1 MKQRRLDDEAA
12 AETWAVRAATI
23 SEWARKVVVLLTNHQ
38 VPAEHTL
45 HDGVGGQKVR
55 IASGWLV
62 LAARTPAHPG
72 VFKEAGIFLTPAGE
86 LWQYDNEWP
95 TAVRLTATIPAFRTD
110 FGSTRFSSSRNPS
123 AVDESGAEGSVLK
136 ARCEW
141 LMDNAIEA
149 FADTLE
155 RHGIDVFELEG
166 L

>member
-1 MKQRRLDDEAA
+1 MDDLVTFMKQRRLADEAA
-12 AETWAVRAATI
+12 AEAWATRSAAI

-38 VPAEHTL
+38 IPAEHTL
-45 HDGVGGQKVR
+45 HDRVGEQKVR

-62 LAARTPAHPG
+62 LITRTPSASLPG
-72 VFKEAGIFLTPAGE
+72 VFKEAGILLTPAGE
-86 LWQYDNEWP
+86 LWQHDNEWP
-95 TAVRLTATIPAFRTD
+95 VAARLTATIPAFR
-110 FGSTRFSSSRNPS
+110 SS
-123 AVDESGAEGSVLK
+123 EGAVLK

-141 LMDNAIEA
+141 ILDNVIEA

>member
-1 MKQRRLDDEAA
+1 MDDLVTFMKQRKLDDEEA
-12 AETWAVRAATI
+12 AETWARRSATI
-23 SEWARKVVVLLTNHQ
+23 SEWARKVVLLLTNHQ
-38 VPAEHTL
+38 IPAEHTL
-45 HDGVGGQKVR
+45 HDTVGGQKVR

-62 LAARTPAHPG
+62 LAARTPSATHPG
-72 VFKEAGIFLTPAGE
+72 VFKEAGIFLTPAAE

-95 TAVRLTATIPAFRTD
+95 TAARLTATIPAFRTPD
-110 FGSTRFSSSRNPS
+110 G
-123 AVDESGAEGSVLK
+123 AVMR

-141 LMDNAIEA
+141 MLDNVIEA